1 MYSSQ
6 ISCQYFW
13 RKLTYKRTTY
23 LSSSSVLFSLGRGR
37 SLPINFRSLQSV
49 KALESCVLLRHFGA
63 YLHFSFLGLISL
75 ILHKVSKEDLG
86 KVRRR
91 PEEWGSKRQ
100 VTSHAFRLSIL
111 LNVMTQRESEEF
123 ASPLWLSWKEMVWGS
138 PLQRDLDQE
147 GNQVCLVSFLLH
159 HKH

>member
-1 MYSSQ
+1 MATHSSVLAWRIQGRGSLVGCHLWGRTESDTTEATQQQQQYVHGRPTCRHNVYSSQ
-6 ISCQYFW
+6 ISCQYFQ

-49 KALESCVLLRHFGA
+49 KALESCVLLRHFGV

-75 ILHKVSKEDLG
+75 ILHEVSEENLG

-91 PEEWGSKRQ
+91 PEE
-100 VTSHAFRLSIL
+100 
-111 LNVMTQRESEEF
+111 
-123 ASPLWLSWKEMVWGS
+123 
-138 PLQRDLDQE
+138 
-147 GNQVCLVSFLLH
+147 
-159 HKH
+159 